1 MLQTLQQEFGP
12 CAIMNVSRMHPVL
25 QQRALCVDEQMA
37 LAAVDLLAAV
47 IAARSAHLRGLDR
60 LAVDDRRRGLRIAA
74 DPAAIALAQG
84 LGHVLP
90 GAVLTPLSIVIED
103 GTTRWIFMRQQPP
116 LRSGAQQV
124 QDRIDDAA

>member
-12 CAIMNVSRMHPVL
+12 CAIMDVSRVYLVL
-25 QQRALCVDEQMA
+25 QKRALCVDEQMT
-37 LAAVDLLAAV
+37 LAAVDLLAAIV
-47 IAARSAHLRGLDR
+47 PAWPTHLAGLDR

-90 GAVLTPLSIVIED
+90 GAVLAALS
-103 GTTRWIFMRQQPP
+103 T
-116 LRSGAQQV
+116 
-124 QDRIDDAA
+124 